1 MKIKTIIASF
11 ILVLVLVSAAAAS
24 TTGSTTDSSTSTSSS
39 SSSTTSSTSTSDV
52 NAAAEV
58 CVTNVTLDPEVLYPY
73 EEGTVAVTL
82 TNSGTT
88 AVGLSH
94 PDLLSN
100 KVNIKTLD
108 SWNTMS
114 YIGAGATMTYT
125 FVVTVEPPDGTD
137 YALFTVGTKSGV
149 SIHYPVRIKVDSR
162 DIQATLTGKPN
173 TFSQGED
180 ETVNVTLI
188 NVRSGTIKNIL
199 VTPTGNGIEVQPSQ
213 KYIYSLGGY
222 NSVDVPFTVKA
233 NQDSN
238 LTFHVSYMN
247 GDVEHSVE
255 TVLPV
260 VLDHDT
266 TTVVPVINN
275 LALTSKGS
283 YYDLTGDIINSG
295 VTDAKGLVVTVGSPA
310 KGTETYPEYAIGS
323 LASDDSGSFELTF
336 TSSDLSSVPLV
347 ISWKNADGKLYKI
360 TKTLDLTTSLGSM
373 GGSTSGT
380 GTTSGSSANHGMQ
393 AGGPGGMGGP
403 GGQSTS
409 LFSSK
414 GSGISSFY
422 PVIAA
427 GIILVAGIV
436 LYKKRKWLQS
446 KLKKQQ

>member
-1 MKIKTIIASF
+1 MKIKAIIASF

-24 TTGSTTDSSTSTSSS
+24 TSGSTTDSSTSTSSS
-39 SSSTTSSTSTSDV
+39 SSSTTSSSTTSSDV
-52 NAAAEV
+52 NAAAQV

-88 AVGLSH
+88 SVGLSH
-94 PDLLSN
+94 PDLLSD
-100 KVNIKTLD
+100 KVHIKTLD
-108 SWNTMS
+108 TWDTMS

-125 FVVTVEPPDGTD
+125 FVVTADPPDGTD

-162 DIQATLTGKPN
+162 DIQATITGKPN

-180 ETVNVTLI
+180 EAVNLTLI

-213 KYIYSLGGY
+213 KYVYSLGGY

-233 NQDSN
+233 GQDSN
-238 LTFHVSYMN
+238 LTFRVSYMN

-347 ISWKNADGKLYKI
+347 ISWKNAEGKLYKV
-360 TKTLDLTTSLGSM
+360 TKSLDLTTSLGSM
-373 GGSTSGT
+373 AGSASGT
-380 GTTSGSSANHGMQ
+380 GSASGSSGSPSMQ
-393 AGGPGGMGGP
+393 AGGPPGMGGP

-414 GSGISSFY
+414 GNGISSFY

-427 GIILVAGIV
+427 GIILVAALV
-436 LYKKRKWLQS
+436 LYKKRKWVLS
-446 KLKKQQ
+446 KLKKQ

>member
-11 ILVLVLVSAAAAS
+11 ILLLVLVSAAAAS
-24 TTGSTTDSSTSTSSS
+24 SSGSTTDSSTSTSSS
-39 SSSTTSSTSTSDV
+39 SSSTTSSSTTTSDV
-52 NAAAEV
+52 NAAAQV

-73 EEGTVAVTL
+73 EEGTVSVTL
-82 TNSGTT
+82 TNAGTT
-88 AVGLSH
+88 SVGLSH
-94 PDLLSN
+94 PDLLSD
-100 KVNIKTLD
+100 KVHVKTLD
-108 SWNTMS
+108 SWDTMS

-125 FVVTVEPPDGTD
+125 FVVTADPPDGTD
-137 YALFTVGTKSGV
+137 YTLFTVGTKSGV

-162 DIQATLTGKPN
+162 DIQATITGKPN

-180 ETVNVTLI
+180 EAVNVTLI
-188 NVRSGTIKNIL
+188 NVRSGTINNIL

-213 KYIYSLGGY
+213 KYIYSLAGH

-233 NQDSN
+233 GQESN

-247 GDVEHSVE
+247 GDNEHSVDAY
-255 TVLPV
+255 LPV

-275 LALTSKGS
+275 LALSSKGS

-295 VTDAKGLVVTVGSPA
+295 VTDAKGLVVTVASPA

-347 ISWKNADGKLYKI
+347 ISWKNADGKLYKT

-373 GGSTSGT
+373 GSSASGT
-380 GTTSGSSANHGMQ
+380 STAAGSSGGPGMQ

-414 GSGISSFY
+414 GNGISSFY

-427 GIILVAGIV
+427 GIILVAGII
-436 LYKKRKWLQS
+436 LYTKRKWVLS
-446 KLKKQQ
+446 KLKKQ

>member
-1 MKIKTIIASF
+1 MNIKTIFASC
-11 ILVLVLVSAAAAS
+11 ILVLLMVSAVSAA
-24 TTGSTTDSSTSTSSS
+24 TDST
-39 SSSTTSSTSTSDV
+39 STTSSTSTSSSTSDSSTSV
-52 NAAAEV
+52 DAAAQV

-73 EEGTVAVTL
+73 EECAISVTL
-82 TNSGTT
+82 TNSGTS

-94 PDLLSN
+94 PDLLSD
-100 KVNIKTLD
+100 KIHVKTLD
-108 SWNTMS
+108 SWDTMS

-125 FVVTVEPPDGTD
+125 FVVTADPPDGTD
-137 YALFTVGTKSGV
+137 YALFTVGTKSGT
-149 SIHYPVRIKVDSR
+149 SIHYPIRIKVDSR
-162 DIQATLTGKPN
+162 EIQSTVSGKPT

-180 ETVNVTLI
+180 EAVNLTLI
-188 NVRSGTIKNIL
+188 NVRSGTLKNIL
-199 VTPTGNGIEVQPSQ
+199 VTPSGNGIEVQPSQ
-213 KYIYSLGGY
+213 QYVYSLSGHD
-222 NSVDVPFTVKA
+222 SVDVPFTVKA
-233 NQDSN
+233 GQDSN

-247 GDVEHSVE
+247 GDAEHTLD

-260 VLDHDT
+260 TLDHDT
-266 TTVVPVINN
+266 TSVVPVINN

-283 YYDLTGDIINSG
+283 YYDLTGDITNSG

-336 TSSDLSSVPLV
+336 TSADLSSVPLI
-347 ISWKNADGKLYKI
+347 ISWKNADGKLYKL
-360 TKTLDLTTSLGSM
+360 TKNLDLTTSLGSL

-380 GTTSGSSANHGMQ
+380 GTTTGSSANQGMMG
-393 AGGPGGMGGP
+393 GGPGGMGGP

-414 GSGISSFY
+414 GNGLSSFY

-427 GIILVAGIV
+427 GIILVVGII